1 MSFVLLGTDGCHLC
15 EDAAA
20 IIVVAADGLAVTV
33 YSEDIIDIDGGV
45 DRYGLRIPVLRD
57 EQTGTELDWPF
68 SEGDVRKLFQISGQ
82 DTAND

>member
-20 IIVVAADGLAVTV
+20 TIVAAADGAAVTV
-33 YSEDIIDIDGGV
+33 YSEDIVDIDGGV

-57 EQTGTELDWPF
+57 EKTGTELDWPF
-68 SEGDVRKLFQISGQ
+68 SQDAVRELFQISGQ
-82 DTAND
+82 DTVND